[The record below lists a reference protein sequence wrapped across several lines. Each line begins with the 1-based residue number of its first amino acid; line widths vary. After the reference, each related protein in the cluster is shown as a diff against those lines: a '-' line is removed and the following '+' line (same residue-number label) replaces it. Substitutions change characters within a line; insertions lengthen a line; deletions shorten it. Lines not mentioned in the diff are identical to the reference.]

1 MKGRREWRSRW
12 KGGDARQTPPSDSG
26 IHRCGYCHDDYVVP
40 VWIEDLG
47 EERGWHLLLRCGQCE
62 TYRDVVVGDDT
73 ANAYE
78 RELGR
83 GGAQIRRAVAELD
96 GERMAA
102 QVAAFIVAL
111 QRDLIDAGDF
121 AAGR

>member
-1 MKGRREWRSRW
+1 MPGTRRRPIPVFTGAATATTTTSSPSGSRIWGRR
-12 KGGDARQTPPSDSG
+12 
-26 IHRCGYCHDDYVVP
+26 I
-40 VWIEDLG
+40 
-47 EERGWHLLLRCGQCE
+47 GWHLLLRCGQCE
-62 TYRDVVVGDDT
+62 TYRDVVADDDT